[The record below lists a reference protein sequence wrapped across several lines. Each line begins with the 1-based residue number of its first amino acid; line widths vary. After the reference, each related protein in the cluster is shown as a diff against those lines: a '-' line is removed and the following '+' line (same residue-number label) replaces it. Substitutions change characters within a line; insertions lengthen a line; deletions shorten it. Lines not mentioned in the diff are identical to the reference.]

1 MIHNSINRVELQ
13 GRVGTVRVQS
23 LDGQMVSNF
32 SLLTEHHYVPKEGSH
47 TVSESCWH
55 NVVAYEG
62 GEVDATGLTRGSMV
76 HLSGRLRNSRYTAA
90 DGSERMFTE
99 VIAATLRVVE

>member
-1 MIHNSINRVELQ
+1 MMHNSINRVELQ

-32 SLLTEHHYVPKEGSH
+32 SLLTEHHYVLKDGSH
-47 TVSESCWH
+47 AVCESCWH
-55 NVVAYEG
+55 NVVAFEG
-62 GEVDATGLTRGSMV
+62 GEVDTTGLTRGSVV

-90 DGSERMFTE
+90 DGSERMFME
-99 VIAATLRVVE
+99 VIAAALRVVE